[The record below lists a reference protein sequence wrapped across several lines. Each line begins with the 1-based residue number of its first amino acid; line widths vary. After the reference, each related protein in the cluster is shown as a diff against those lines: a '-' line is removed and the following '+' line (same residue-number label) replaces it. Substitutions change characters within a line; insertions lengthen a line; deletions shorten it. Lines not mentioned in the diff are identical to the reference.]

1 MADTHCRGSSD
12 RQLVDAAARLQW
24 RAVEEA
30 EAVAAGY
37 ADVLVEEAGRE
48 AR

>member
-12 RQLVDAAARLQW
+12 RQLVAVAAGGQW
-24 RAVEEA
+24 RTAEEA